1 MPTLFRAFCLFFV
14 GVLAAGRPAASA
26 AAEPSGSL
34 GGVVRTSDGL
44 PLPGVAVVVQGTVG
58 ERRVTTGPDG
68 SFRTALLAGSYT
80 LRVDAPGLSLAES
93 PPIAVGAGETR
104 QDLVLAPAPVKEHV
118 VVSATRGEATLSS
131 LGVST
136 DVLDRERIEDRAASS
151 LLPLLQEVAGVAT
164 ARAGQTGQQA
174 SVFVRGGE
182 SRFAHVRIDGVA
194 VNQPGGAYDFGS
206 ALPFE
211 LERVEVVRGAASSLY
226 GGDALAGVVSLETRR
241 ARPGERPSLRAEAE
255 AGSFA
260 WQRYLG
266 ATSGARGGLDWN
278 AGVQR
283 LTTDNEAPNSRFEDW
298 AAGLSAGAR
307 LDPRTDLRLVA
318 RYETSTAGTPGPTA
332 YGRPDLDASFDRD
345 DLVLSTAL
353 RRAGTAWSQQLSV
366 GYASTDQLSKNPD
379 DSGCFVPE
387 WEGATGSYPNCDF
400 PNPEGFQNQTDRLV
414 GSYQADFTAGSR
426 HLLTAGGELEHETG
440 ELGNRSEALLRPE
453 RTNYGVYLQDRVLIG
468 RRAYLTLGGRVERNG
483 SYGTH
488 AVPRAALAV
497 RVRDGADATTLRAS
511 AGMGV
516 KAPSFFESYGESFF
530 AKGNPDLDPER
541 STTFDLGLEQRLFAS
556 RLRASATY
564 FHHDYHDQI
573 AYTVVD
579 FDTFEGSYVN
589 LAHTRAQGLEL
600 ALEAR
605 PLPALSLIG
614 QYTYTDGEILDS
626 PSDFDPVYAAGRALL
641 RRPANQASLSAQ
653 WSAPRGSAGLTLVYV
668 GERADSD
675 FVGIGLANDP
685 AYRNPAY
692 TRLDARLRVRIVA
705 ALEAFVVADN
715 LFDAQYQE
723 ALGYPALGRSLRG
736 GLRLRAGGA
745 RP

>member
-1 MPTLFRAFCLFFV
+1 VRTLFRLFFLCLLTLPRPV
-14 GVLAAGRPAASA
+14 AAAGP
-26 AAEPSGSL
+26 EPSGSL

-44 PLPGVAVVVQGTVG
+44 PLPGVAVLVQGAAN

-68 SFRTALLAGSYT
+68 SFRADLAPGSYT
-80 LRVDAPGLSLAES
+80 LRVDAPGLTLDEPQAVS
-93 PPIAVGAGETR
+93 VGAGETR
-104 QDLVLAPAPVKEHV
+104 QDLVLAPAPVRERV

-131 LGVST
+131 LGVSV
-136 DVLDRERIEDRAASS
+136 DVLDRERIDDRAATS
-151 LLPLLQEVAGVAT
+151 LLPLLQDVPGVAT
-164 ARAGQTGQQA
+164 ARTGQTGQQG

-182 SRFAHVRIDGVA
+182 SRFARVLIDGVA

-241 ARPGERPSLRAEAE
+241 ARAGERPSLRAEGE
-255 AGSFA
+255 GGSFD
-260 WQRYLG
+260 WQRYFG
-266 ATSGARGGLDWN
+266 ATSGAHGDLDWN

-283 LTTDNEAPNSRFEDW
+283 LTTDNEAPNSRFEDT
-298 AAGLSAGAR
+298 AAALSAGAR

-345 DLVLSTAL
+345 DLVLSALL
-353 RRAGTAWSQQLSV
+353 RRNGPTVSQQLGV
-366 GYASTDQLSKNPD
+366 GYALTDQLSKNPD
-379 DSGCFVPE
+379 DSGCFLPE

-414 GSYQADFTAGSR
+414 GSYQADFAAGSR
-426 HLLTAGGELEHETG
+426 HLLTAGSELEHETG
-440 ELGNRSEALLRPE
+440 ELGNRSEELLRPS
-453 RTNYGVYLQDRVLIG
+453 RTNYGVYLQDRVLLG
-468 RRAYLTLGGRVERNG
+468 SRAYLTIGGRVERNG

-488 AVPRAALAV
+488 VVPRAALAV

-516 KAPSFFESYGESFF
+516 KEPSFFESYGESFF

-541 STTFDLGLEQRLFAS
+541 STTFDVGVEQRAFAS

-579 FDTFEGSYVN
+579 FNTFEGSYVN
-589 LAHTRAQGLEL
+589 LAHTRAQGIEL

-605 PLPALSLIG
+605 PLPELSLLG

-641 RRPANQASLSAQ
+641 RRPENQASISAQ
-653 WSAPRGSAGLTLVYV
+653 LTQPRWSAGLTLVYV

-675 FVGIGLANDP
+675 FVGLGFASDP
-685 AYRNPAY
+685 SYRNPSY
-692 TRLDARLRVRIVA
+692 TRLDARLRVRILA
-705 ALEAFVVADN
+705 ALEAFVVAEN
-715 LFDAQYQE
+715 LFDAEYQE
-723 ALGYPALGRSLRG
+723 ALGYPALGRSVRG
-736 GLRLRAGGA
+736 GLRLRVGGA

>member
-1 MPTLFRAFCLFFV
+1 VRTLSRLFFLCLLAV
-14 GVLAAGRPAASA
+14 PRPLAAAAP
-26 AAEPSGSL
+26 EPSGSL

-44 PLPGVAVVVQGTVG
+44 PLPGVAVFVQGAAN

-68 SFRTALLAGSYT
+68 SFRADLAPGSYT
-80 LRVDAPGLSLAES
+80 LRVDAPGLTLGEPKAVS
-93 PPIAVGAGETR
+93 VGAGETR
-104 QDLVLAPAPVKEHV
+104 QDLVLSPAPVKERV

-131 LGVST
+131 LGVSV
-136 DVLDRERIEDRAASS
+136 DVLDRERIDDRGAAS
-151 LLPLLQEVAGVAT
+151 LLPLLQDVPGVAT
-164 ARAGQTGQQA
+164 ARTGQTGQQG

-182 SRFAHVRIDGVA
+182 SRFARVLIDGVA

-241 ARPGERPSLRAEAE
+241 ARAGERPSLRAEGE
-255 AGSFA
+255 GGSFD

-266 ATSGARGGLDWN
+266 ATSGAHGDLDWN

-283 LTTDNEAPNSRFEDW
+283 LTTDNEAPNSRFEDT
-298 AAGLSAGAR
+298 AAALSAGAR

-318 RYETSTAGTPGPTA
+318 RYETSSAGTPGPTA

-345 DLVLSTAL
+345 DLVLSALL
-353 RRAGTAWSQQLSV
+353 RRIGPTFSQQLGV
-366 GYASTDQLSKNPD
+366 GYALTDQLSKNPD

-387 WEGATGSYPNCDF
+387 WEGVTGAYPNCDF

-414 GSYQADFTAGSR
+414 GSYQADFAAGSR

-440 ELGNRSEALLRPE
+440 ELGNRSEELLRPS
-453 RTNYGVYLQDRVLIG
+453 RTNYGVYLQDRVLLG
-468 RRAYLTLGGRVERNG
+468 SRAYLTIGGRVERNG

-516 KAPSFFESYGESFF
+516 KEPSFFESYGESFF

-541 STTFDLGLEQRLFAS
+541 STTFDVGVEQRAFAS

-589 LAHTRAQGLEL
+589 LAHTRAQGIEL

-605 PLPALSLIG
+605 PLPELSLLG
-614 QYTYTDGEILDS
+614 QYTYTAGEILDS

-641 RRPANQASLSAQ
+641 RRPENQASISAQ
-653 WSAPRGSAGLTLVYV
+653 LTQPRWSAGLTLVYV

-675 FVGIGLANDP
+675 FVGLGFASDP
-685 AYRNPAY
+685 SYRNPSY
-692 TRLDARLRVRIVA
+692 TRLDARLRIRIVA

-715 LFDAQYQE
+715 LFDAEYQE
-723 ALGYPALGRSLRG
+723 ALGYPALGRSVRG
-736 GLRLRAGGA
+736 GLRLRVGGA

>member
-1 MPTLFRAFCLFFV
+1 VRTLSRLFFLCLLAV
-14 GVLAAGRPAASA
+14 PRPLAAAAP
-26 AAEPSGSL
+26 EPSGSL

-44 PLPGVAVVVQGTVG
+44 PLPGVAVFVQGAAN

-68 SFRTALLAGSYT
+68 SFRAALAPGSYT
-80 LRVDAPGLSLAES
+80 LRVDAPGLTLGEPQAVS
-93 PPIAVGAGETR
+93 VGAGETR
-104 QDLVLAPAPVKEHV
+104 QDLVLSPAPVKERV

-131 LGVST
+131 LGVSV
-136 DVLDRERIEDRAASS
+136 DVLDRERIDDRGAAS
-151 LLPLLQEVAGVAT
+151 LLPLLQDVPGVAT
-164 ARAGQTGQQA
+164 ARTGQTGQQG

-182 SRFAHVRIDGVA
+182 SRFARVLIDGVA

-241 ARPGERPSLRAEAE
+241 ARAGERPSLRAEGE
-255 AGSFA
+255 SGSFD

-266 ATSGARGGLDWN
+266 ATSGAHGDLDWN

-283 LTTDNEAPNSRFEDW
+283 LTTDNEAPNSRFEDT
-298 AAGLSAGAR
+298 AAALSAGAR

-318 RYETSTAGTPGPTA
+318 RYETSSAGTPGPTA

-345 DLVLSTAL
+345 DLMLSALL
-353 RRAGTAWSQQLSV
+353 RRSGPTFSQQLGV
-366 GYASTDQLSKNPD
+366 GYALTDQLSKNPD

-387 WEGATGSYPNCDF
+387 WEGVTGAHPNCDF

-414 GSYQADFTAGSR
+414 GSYQADFAAGSR

-440 ELGNRSEALLRPE
+440 ELGNRSEELLRPS
-453 RTNYGVYLQDRVLIG
+453 RTNVGLYVQDRVLAG
-468 RRAYLTLGGRVERNG
+468 SRAYLTLGGRVERNG

-516 KAPSFFESYGESFF
+516 KEPSFFESYGESFF

-541 STTFDLGLEQRLFAS
+541 STTFDVGVEQRAFAS

-589 LAHTRAQGLEL
+589 LAHTRAQGIEL

-605 PLPALSLIG
+605 PLPELSLLG

-641 RRPANQASLSAQ
+641 RRPENQASISAQ
-653 WSAPRGSAGLTLVYV
+653 LTQPRWSAGLTLVYV

-675 FVGIGLANDP
+675 FVGLGFASDP
-685 AYRNPAY
+685 SYLNPSY

-705 ALEAFVVADN
+705 ALEAFVVAEN
-715 LFDAQYQE
+715 LFDAEYQE
-723 ALGYPALGRSLRG
+723 ALGYPALGRSVRG
-736 GLRLRAGGA
+736 GLRLRVGGA

>member
-1 MPTLFRAFCLFFV
+1 VRTLSRLFFLCLLTLPRPV
-14 GVLAAGRPAASA
+14 AAAGP
-26 AAEPSGSL
+26 EPSGSL

-44 PLPGVAVVVQGTVG
+44 PLPGVAVLVQGAAY

-68 SFRTALLAGSYT
+68 SFRADVAPGSYT
-80 LRVDAPGLSLAES
+80 LRVDAPGLTLGEPRAVS
-93 PPIAVGAGETR
+93 VGAGETR
-104 QDLVLAPAPVKEHV
+104 QDLVLAPAPVRERV

-131 LGVST
+131 LGVSV
-136 DVLDRERIEDRAASS
+136 DVLDRERIDDRAAPS
-151 LLPLLQEVAGVAT
+151 LLPLLQDVPGVAT
-164 ARAGQTGQQA
+164 ARTGQTGQQG

-182 SRFAHVRIDGVA
+182 SRFARVLIDGVA

-241 ARPGERPSLRAEAE
+241 ARAGERPSLRAEGE
-255 AGSFA
+255 GGSFD
-260 WQRYLG
+260 WQRYFG
-266 ATSGARGGLDWN
+266 ATSGAHGDLDWN

-283 LTTDNEAPNSRFEDW
+283 LTTDNEAPNSRFEDT
-298 AAGLSAGAR
+298 AAALSAGAR

-332 YGRPDLDASFDRD
+332 YGRPDLDASVDRD
-345 DLVLSTAL
+345 DLVLAASL
-353 RRAGTAWSQQLSV
+353 RRGGPSVSQQLGV
-366 GYASTDQLSKNPD
+366 GYALTDPISKNPD

-387 WEGATGSYPNCDF
+387 WEGVTGSYPNCDF

-414 GSYQADFTAGSR
+414 GSYQADFAAGSR

-440 ELGNRSEALLRPE
+440 ELGNRSEELLRPS
-453 RTNYGVYLQDRVLIG
+453 RTSYGVYLQDRVLLG
-468 RRAYLTLGGRVERNG
+468 SRAYLTIGGRVEKNG

-497 RVRDGADATTLRAS
+497 RLRDGADATTLRAS

-516 KAPSFFESYGESFF
+516 KEPSFFESYGESFF

-541 STTFDLGLEQRLFAS
+541 STTFDLGVEQRAFAS
-556 RLRASATY
+556 RLRATATF

-579 FDTFEGSYVN
+579 FNTFEGSYVN

-605 PLPALSLIG
+605 PLPELSLLG
-614 QYTYTDGEILDS
+614 QYTYLDGEILDS
-626 PSDFDPVYAAGRALL
+626 PSDFDPVYAEGRALL
-641 RRPANQASLSAQ
+641 RRPENQASISAQ
-653 WSAPRGSAGLTLVYV
+653 LTQPRWSAGLTLVYV

-675 FVGIGLANDP
+675 FVGLGFANDP
-685 AYRNPAY
+685 SYRNPSY

-715 LFDAQYQE
+715 LFDAAYQE
-723 ALGYPALGRSLRG
+723 ALGYPALGRSVRG
-736 GLRLRAGGA
+736 GLRLRVGGG